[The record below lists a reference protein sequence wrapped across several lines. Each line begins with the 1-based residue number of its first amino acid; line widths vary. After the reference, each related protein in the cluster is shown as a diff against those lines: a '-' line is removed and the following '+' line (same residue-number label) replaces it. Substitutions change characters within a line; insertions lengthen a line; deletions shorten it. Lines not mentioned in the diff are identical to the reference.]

1 MILVSHQRYPPI
13 DKSHRLYRLSAM
25 RRTFALTAT
34 LLLAATAALSGCG
47 NDDKTE
53 AANGGGTTLR
63 IGYQRFGGLSLVK
76 ARNAAP
82 GVTWSLFESGP
93 ALTEAIKAGA
103 IDLGQ
108 TGEAPPI
115 FAAAAKTPF
124 VIAATGA
131 PSPKSEA
138 VLVKKSKGFKTFADL
153 KGKTIALNKGSNVNW
168 LLVRLLETNNM
179 KLTDVNI
186 KYLKPAEGRPAF
198 DNDQVDAWII
208 WDPYFALAE
217 GPDVQVLADA
227 TGVANN
233 REYILV
239 SEQASESKADQI
251 KQFLTTYDTTTKW
264 GLDNPDERA
273 KILAPELKI
282 DEAVVKSALA
292 RAAQP
297 LAPLDG
303 TVGDELQGIADGFTN
318 LELIPVKVD
327 VKSLLK
333 PELSGA
339 AQ

>member
-1 MILVSHQRYPPI
+1 
-13 DKSHRLYRLSAM
+13 M
-25 RRTFALTAT
+25 RRTLALAAALT
-34 LLLAATAALSGCG
+34 LAAAAALSGCG
-47 NDDKTE
+47 DDNDNE
-53 AANGGGTTLR
+53 AAGGGTLR

-76 ARNAAP
+76 ARGDAP

-103 IDLGQ
+103 IDIGQ

-124 VIAATGA
+124 KIAAVGA
-131 PSPKSEA
+131 PSPQSEA
-138 VLVKKSKGFKTFADL
+138 VLVKKSRGFKTFADL
-153 KGKTIALNKGSNVNW
+153 KGKTIALNKGSNVHW
-168 LLVRLLETNNM
+168 LLVRLLETNH
-179 KLTDVNI
+179 LTLNDVNV

-217 GPDVQVLADA
+217 KPDVQILADA

-239 SEQASESKADQI
+239 AQDAADKKTEQI
-251 KQFLTTYDTTTKW
+251 KSFLTTYEKTTAW
-264 GLDNPDERA
+264 GIAHPDERA
-273 KILAPELKI
+273 AVLAPELKI
-282 DEAVVKSALA
+282 DEPTTKRALA

-297 LAPLDG
+297 IAPLTDEIG
-303 TVGDELQGIADGFTN
+303 TELQGIADGFTK
-318 LELIPVKVD
+318 LELIPTSID
-327 VKSLLK
+327 ARSLIDIRFA
-333 PELSGA
+333 GA